1 MQTTAVIF
9 EQPEHIGLKSLNVTD
24 PGAGD
29 VIVEAIWSGISAG
42 TEKLLFEGRMP
53 QFPGMG
59 YPLVPGYETVG
70 RVISAGRDCS
80 SDLEGQLVFVP
91 GARGYQDAAALFGAS
106 ASRLV
111 AAADRVIPIGDDLA
125 RDGRCFHWRP
135 PPITRFP
142 CRAWPR
148 RTWSSATASSAV
160 SPPG

>member
-9 EQPEHIGLKSLNVTD
+9 EQPEQIGLKSLNVTD

-106 ASRLV
+106 ASQIL
-111 AAADRVIPIGDDLA
+111 L
-125 RDGRCFHWRP
+125 P
-135 PPITRFP
+135 PL
-142 CRAWPR
+142 
-148 RTWSSATASSAV
+148 TA
-160 SPPG
+160 